1 MNVRHIIQRS
11 MLAALTAFALSSCD
25 MMTEDLSDCPTGL
38 YVNFVYDYNIQRAD
52 MFKDH
57 VGGLT
62 LYVYDESDHLVAQ
75 RTVSG
80 SELNRYGYYIHFTEQ
95 ELAPDHTYR
104 LQAVAMQKDWAAA
117 LQTPGAKYRKTEMAN
132 GDDRKSFTISL
143 DRQKATQPV
152 NPLANYYMPYY
163 EVSAAAPLDTL
174 WHTLTTLK
182 ADAANLPA
190 ATQYHQLA
198 SGGVQT
204 NGVETITVVSGEP
217 TYATVSLIRDTNHL
231 NLSLREID
239 NPEKVNHEDYDVTII
254 DDNPDLDYENNV
266 IAPADSI
273 IYRPYAQWTSTVESD
288 GQTTADRSA
297 HYDLMFNRLRY
308 NTTASKNAVLCIRKK
323 ATGEVVALFNLPY
336 ILCQGRM
343 AYEINAY
350 QPQEYLDREYDYRL
364 ELWLKGERWQEGAYL
379 LICVHDLPWVMRMQ
393 YVTLQ

>member
-1 MNVRHIIQRS
+1 
-11 MLAALTAFALSSCD
+11 MLAVVAALTISSCGMVTD
-25 MMTEDLSDCPTGL
+25 DLSDCPTGL

-62 LYVYDESDHLVAQ
+62 LYVYDESDRLVTK

-80 SELNRYGYYIHFTEQ
+80 SELSRYGYNIHFTEQ
-95 ELAPDHTYR
+95 ELAPDHSYR
-104 LQAVAMQKDWAAA
+104 LVAVAMQKDWDAA
-117 LQTPGAKYRKTEMAN
+117 LQTPGAKYRRTDMTQ
-132 GDDRKSFTISL
+132 GSDRKSFTIAL
-143 DRQKATQPV
+143 DRTEA
-152 NPLANYYMPYY
+152 APYY
-163 EVSAAAPLDTL
+163 EISAAAPLDTL

-190 ATQYHQLA
+190 ATKYHQLA
-198 SGGVQT
+198 NGNVDT
-204 NGVETITVVSGEP
+204 NGIDMVKVESGAP

-239 NPEKVNHEDYDVTII
+239 HPEKVNHEDYDVTII
-254 DDNPDLDYENNV
+254 DDNPDVDYQNNV
-266 IAPADSI
+266 TAPADSV
-273 IYRPYAQWTSTVESD
+273 IYRPYAQWTSYVESD
-288 GQTTADRSA
+288 GRTTADCSA

-323 ATGEVVALFNLPY
+323 ATGEVIALFNLPY

-379 LICVHDLPWVMRMQ
+379 NICVHTLPWVMRMQ
-393 YVTLQ
+393 YVSLK